1 MATPLSDL
9 RAPLK
14 VEIGYPSPLW
24 SGTITDEQL
33 DGFLANGFWEVK
45 LAGLMAPF
53 RLAEGNDPMFFPT
66 SYTSQAITGYTTDL
80 TPTDA
85 EEMLVVIMAGFRALE
100 LKCLEMAQ
108 SLRAHAGPVEYEV
121 QASATVI
128 RAVLES
134 LRTRLRYYLDLVG
147 DVTLGSGGFVYMDGM
162 AQRTY
167 SLVNSLTAQSILP

>member
-14 VEIGYPSPLW
+14 VEIGYPGALW
-24 SGTITDEQL
+24 PTTITDEQL
-33 DGFLANGFWEVK
+33 DGYLANGFWETK
-45 LAGLMAPF
+45 LAGLMTQY
-53 RLAEGNDPMFFPT
+53 RLAEGNDAMFFPT

-80 TPTDA
+80 TPTEA

-100 LKCLEMAQ
+100 LKCLEMANNI
-108 SLRAHAGPVEYEV
+108 RAVAGPVQYEA

-134 LRTRLRYYLDLVG
+134 LRNRLRYYLDLVG
-147 DVTLGSGGFVYMDGM
+147 DTVAGSGGFVYMDGV

-167 SLVNSLTAQSILP
+167 SLVNGLQAQSILP